1 MPPEHPDATFLAL
14 PASLRTKID
23 RAFENAVSGPSS
35 SGLSRTKAKQRAVPE
50 GGFVL
55 PEDDEPAPGGFL
67 LDDAPGGFI
76 PEAGPSAGGFLPDDT
91 AGGFIV
97 EDEDVEDSNDKPTH
111 ITLSQIPAA
120 LQMLDLPPDDDEILA
135 VFKNAAS
142 GWSGGRGGA
151 ENEESVSRKDW
162 RAVCAVLLEAEGEG
176 GDLDEAGEDE
186 NEDELMEEFRAD
198 STEESESDATS
209 DEYVE
214 EPVQKTRKRSAAA
227 SRKSTPKRKTRR
239 RASPSDTSEDED
251 EEQEQPLTARQK
263 RECLKSF
270 ALFFP
275 DLAGEADEDAVKG
288 KRLGIRELTKAAGAL
303 KEKVKAEEMI
313 EMLEAFSTTPDKTMG
328 LADFERMMV
337 STKMA

>member
-1 MPPEHPDATFLAL
+1 MSSEQPDASFLAL

-23 RAFENAVSGPSS
+23 RAFDHAVSGPSS

-55 PEDDEPAPGGFL
+55 PEDDEPAP
-67 LDDAPGGFI
+67 DDAPGGFI

-91 AGGFIV
+91 AGGFII
-97 EDEDVEDSNDKPTH
+97 EDEDVEDSSDKPTH
-111 ITLSQIPAA
+111 IALSQIPAA
-120 LQMLDLPPDDDEILA
+120 LQMLDLPPDDDEVLA

-142 GWSGGRGGA
+142 GWSGARGGA
-151 ENEESVSRKDW
+151 VGEESVSRKDW

-176 GDLDEAGEDE
+176 GDLDEAAEEDE
-186 NEDELMEEFRAD
+186 DEDEEAPMEEFRPSSA
-198 STEESESDATS
+198 EESEGGATS

-214 EPVQKTRKRSAAA
+214 EPIKKAHKWSAAS
-227 SRKSTPKRKTRR
+227 SRKSIPQRKTRR
-239 RASPSDTSEDED
+239 RAASPSDTSEDEG
-251 EEQEQPLTARQK
+251 EEQERPLTARQK
-263 RECLKSF
+263 RECLKAF

-275 DLAGEADEDAVKG
+275 DLTEEADEDAVKG

-303 KEKVKAEEMI
+303 KEKIKVEEMV
-313 EMLEAFSTTPDKTMG
+313 EMLETFSTTPDKTMG